1 MMCILWYLLYNH
13 KDISISFYKAQ
24 DKLIQIYANK
34 MLCYKL
40 QQDIFIPSLPFKLD
54 QAFHRKL
61 QKRFSMKSINE
72 HDFLYKVLRN
82 FQGKLLI
89 HSLCG

>member
-1 MMCILWYLLYNH
+1 M
-13 KDISISFYKAQ
+13 
-24 DKLIQIYANK
+24 YANK

-40 QQDIFIPSLPFKLD
+40 QQDIFIRLPSLPFKLD

-72 HDFLYKVLRN
+72 HDFLYKILRN

-89 HSLCG
+89 RSLCG